1 MFRNVILFIF
11 LTSFIFSQG
20 QKKSLDEDMN
30 FIDGPA
36 LQSQKIYSNIP
47 SVLSKTVS
55 NSVPEFLSAT
65 SDSVYEDSAYSF
77 NVLTSDPDGNSVSV
91 SVASSPNWLSL
102 AAKAGGGMT
111 NITEFPY
118 RAGELATKTP
128 IDYISDV
135 VINSSGVIY
144 YADWGLS
151 VIRKIDNDGKI
162 SDFAGT
168 PYFKGYGGDGEAATS
183 ASLNRPAALRFD
195 SNNNAYIADMYN
207 HRIRKVDGNG
217 IITTFAGT
225 GEAGYSGDG
234 GAATSAKLHYPTGID
249 FDASGNMYIADRDNH
264 RIRKVDT
271 NGNISTIAGTGEPG
285 NSGDGGPWHQLS

>member
-65 SDSVYEDSAYSF
+65 TDSVYEDSAYSF

-91 SVASSPNWLSL
+91 SVTSSPNWLSL
-102 AAKAGGGMT
+102 AANAGGGMT

-118 RAGELATKTP
+118 RSGQLATKTP
-128 IDYISDV
+128 IDHIIDV
-135 VINSSGVIY
+135 TK
-144 YADWGLS
+144 AFLS
-151 VIRKIDNDGKI
+151 K
-162 SDFAGT
+162 S
-168 PYFKGYGGDGEAATS
+168 
-183 ASLNRPAALRFD
+183 
-195 SNNNAYIADMYN
+195 
-207 HRIRKVDGNG
+207 
-217 IITTFAGT
+217 
-225 GEAGYSGDG
+225 
-234 GAATSAKLHYPTGID
+234 
-249 FDASGNMYIADRDNH
+249 
-264 RIRKVDT
+264 
-271 NGNISTIAGTGEPG
+271 
-285 NSGDGGPWHQLS
+285 